1 MTRRS
6 SLDALFCAKNC
17 NMVYGLAE
25 AVLVKVIEAAR
36 GLAEFAA

>member
-1 MTRRS
+1 M
-6 SLDALFCAKNC
+6 DALCCAKNC

-36 GLAEFAA
+36 DLAEFAA